1 VLRVTLRS
9 LWDHK
14 RRLASTVVA
23 IVLGVAFLSG
33 TFVFADTIDR
43 VFDDLFADVNRSIDV
58 RVQGVTSIEGG
69 FGPRV
74 TELLDESVVGAI
86 RDIDGVAEAEPFVQA
101 LGFGSQNR
109 VLGSDGRPLGAAVGP
124 PTLVQSWVPGSMNP
138 YRVAAG
144 RAPDADDEV
153 ALNVAAAEDG
163 GFALGDPVRLVTQEG
178 ERTYELVGTLTFGD
192 AKSAGG
198 SVAANVTFREA
209 QRIAG
214 VEGRTQEVVVAA
226 ADGVDPST
234 LARRVQRVL
243 PPTAEALT
251 GEEAAARDSSRAQ
264 EGFSFFRQMLAV
276 FGAIA
281 LLVGTFII
289 ANTFS
294 ILVAQRTRE
303 LALLRA
309 VGASRRQVLT
319 SVLLEAVVIGTVAA
333 VLGLGAGIALAVGVT
348 AALSA
353 AGADLPSAGLVIR
366 SPTALLALGVGL
378 GITLVAAVTP
388 AIHATRV
395 PPLAALRDVAVDR
408 AGTSWARRITGAAL
422 LGYGAWQLSGAWRS
436 DDPALA
442 PVGLGAA
449 ALLIGAIVIGP
460 VLVEPTVRALGAG
473 LPRLRG
479 ITGALA
485 TENAARN
492 PRRTSATASALLIG
506 VALIGF
512 VTIFGASARESIV
525 AEVERGFAGDL
536 VIQSEGGSF
545 GPPRGFPATV
555 ADAAE
560 AIPGVEA
567 VSRIGLVRVEVA
579 LPDGSRLTQFTSAI
593 DPTTIDR
600 AFTGRMAVGTVTDL
614 RPGGVIVDAG
624 VADDEGL
631 GLGDVVRVLG
641 PSGDRLDLEVV
652 ALSDDRTLFGS
663 WTVHAAD
670 GDRLVLERSLI
681 QAVVSLG
688 PGADLEV
695 VRGEIEAA
703 VEGVPAI
710 AVLDRDGFVGT
721 LTDQITSF
729 LTLVNALLA
738 LSVVIAVIG
747 IGNTLSLS
755 IHERTRELGLLRA
768 VGMTRAQVRAAVRWE
783 AVLIAV
789 IGTLVGLALALTV
802 AWALVT
808 ALGSSGLSRFSVPTG
823 QLAIVV
829 GVGAA
834 LGVLASIRPARRAAR
849 LDVLDAIAVE

>member
-1 VLRVTLRS
+1 
-9 LWDHK
+9 
-14 RRLASTVVA
+14 
-23 IVLGVAFLSG
+23 
-33 TFVFADTIDR
+33 
-43 VFDDLFADVNRSIDV
+43 
-58 RVQGVTSIEGG
+58 VTSIEGG

-86 RDIDGVAEAEPFVQA
+86 RDVEGVAEAEPFVQA

-109 VLGSDGRPLGAAVGP
+109 VLAADGRPLGAAVGP

-138 YRVAAG
+138 YRVASG
-144 RAPDADDEV
+144 RAPASDGEV

-163 GFALGDPVRLVTQEG
+163 GFALGDPVRLVTQDG
-178 ERTYELVGTLTFGD
+178 ELTYELVGTLTFGE

-251 GEEAAARDSSRAQ
+251 GEEAAARDSGRAQ

-333 VLGLGAGIALAVGVT
+333 VLGLG
-348 AALSA
+348 
-353 AGADLPSAGLVIR
+353 
-366 SPTALLALGVGL
+366 L

-395 PPLAALRDVAVDR
+395 PPLAALRDVALDR
-408 AGTSWARRITGAAL
+408 AGTSWVRRVAGVAL

-460 VLVEPTVRALGAG
+460 VLVEPTVRVLGAG

-593 DPTTIDR
+593 DPATVDR
-600 AFTGRMAVGTVTDL
+600 AFTGRMAVGSVTDL
-614 RPGGVIVDAG
+614 RPGGAIVDVG
-624 VADDEGL
+624 VAEDEGL
-631 GLGDVVRVLG
+631 GLGDIVRVLG
-641 PSGDRLDLEVV
+641 PSGERLDLEVV

-663 WTVHAAD
+663 WTVHAED

-688 PGADLEV
+688 PGADLEA

-747 IGNTLSLS
+747 IG
-755 IHERTRELGLLRA
+755 HAVAVDPRA
-768 VGMTRAQVRAAVRWE
+768 D
-783 AVLIAV
+783 
-789 IGTLVGLALALTV
+789 
-802 AWALVT
+802 
-808 ALGSSGLSRFSVPTG
+808 P
-823 QLAIVV
+823 
-829 GVGAA
+829 
-834 LGVLASIRPARRAAR
+834 
-849 LDVLDAIAVE
+849 